1 MVLFE
6 DRFIVRG
13 IDNSKYER
21 VTRITAK
28 STGFDAEI
36 VLDVN
41 SDLFPVREN
50 TTLHILL
57 TNNLSTGDS
66 GNIEEIN
73 DFGSLVGNYEYAMYG
88 KIIKFQIQYNLFIRS
103 K

>member
-50 TTLHILL
+50 TVGKFL
-57 TNNLSTGDS
+57 T
-66 GNIEEIN
+66 
-73 DFGSLVGNYEYAMYG
+73 
-88 KIIKFQIQYNLFIRS
+88 
-103 K
+103 